1 LRIKAMK
8 ITFDLGGVL
17 LRWRPHE
24 LLRSCLP
31 ERTQTPQAVRALEQ
45 QIFEGFGGD
54 WAEFD
59 RGKIEPAPLAER
71 IAARTGLRVAEALRI
86 IDAVP
91 AELQPLPDS
100 VALLNRLHG
109 LGRELYFLSNMPEPY
124 AVHLEQTHAFMR
136 LFRKGVFSAR
146 VQHVKPE
153 PEIFARAQA
162 AFGIVGEPAL
172 FIDDAAHNVR
182 AARAMGWQAMQFRD
196 AAQCETELTALG
208 LI

>member
-1 LRIKAMK
+1 MNVV
-8 ITFDLGGVL
+8 FDLGGVL

-24 LLRSCLP
+24 FLTRLLPAHTGTRDATEAL
-31 ERTQTPQAVRALEQ
+31 AVNFFQ
-45 QIFEGFGGD
+45 GFGGD

-59 RGKIEPAPLAER
+59 RGTLGAAPLAER
-71 IAARTGLRVAEALRI
+71 ISARTGLGLHDVRRV

-91 AELQPLPDS
+91 EELQPVPAS
-100 VALLNRLHG
+100 VALVERLRAAGHA
-109 LGRELYFLSNMPEPY
+109 LFYLSNMPEPY

-136 LFRKGVFSAR
+136 LFRQGVFSAR

-153 PEIFARAQA
+153 PEIFAQAQA

-182 AARAMGWQAMQFRD
+182 AARAMGWQAMQFHD
-196 AAQCETELTALG
+196 AVQCESELAALG